1 MPVQINEMVIKAHV
15 KEPAEKTKQ
24 PASAAPA
31 SALDKAELIKEC
43 TEAILELLHRKN
55 ER

>member
-15 KEPAEKTKQ
+15 KEAAEKTKQ
-24 PASAAPA
+24 PATAAPP

>member
-15 KEPAEKTKQ
+15 REPAEKTKQ
-24 PASAAPA
+24 TAPAAPA